1 MKVKKNRG
9 RHIILPEI
17 TRWLVNPVFLAAV
30 FFAGV
35 FIVFDILAS
44 VPEGILLRE
53 GELNGAVHYIVSTA
67 GTVLFKYTGLCLC
80 AYLGS
85 GLYAEDFEENAVYM
99 RIQRLGCTR
108 YALGRV
114 IHVMLSAWLCA
125 ALAELLGAVILMVGF
140 GQPFLALDPSF
151 SDTGEGL
158 FAQGKYVSYC
168 FILFGI
174 CGFRAAFYALLA
186 MAFSVFVPN
195 RKAAAALP
203 VLLWYF
209 NQFMLCRFE
218 WIPGWLQPRTLF
230 TEENAASFLFGIS
243 EWSAFF
249 LAAAYTLVTGALV
262 FLLLRYALRRNRT
275 FGGKME

>member
-1 MKVKKNRG
+1 M
-9 RHIILPEI
+9 ILPEI
-17 TRWLVNPVFLAAV
+17 TRWLINPVFLAAV
-30 FFAGV
+30 FFAAA
-35 FIVFDILAS
+35 FIVLDILAS

-85 GLYAEDFEENAVYM
+85 GLYAEDFEENAAYM
-99 RIQRLGCTR
+99 RIQRLGRTR
-108 YALGRV
+108 YALARV

-125 ALAELLGAVILMVGF
+125 ALAEFVSIVILMACF

-151 SDTGEGL
+151 SGTGEGL

-203 VLLWYF
+203 ILLWYF
-209 NQFMLCRFE
+209 NQFMLCRFD
-218 WIPGWLQPRTLF
+218 WIPDWLQPRTLY

-243 EWSAFF
+243 EWNAFF
-249 LAAAYTLVTGALV
+249 LVAAYTFVTAVLV